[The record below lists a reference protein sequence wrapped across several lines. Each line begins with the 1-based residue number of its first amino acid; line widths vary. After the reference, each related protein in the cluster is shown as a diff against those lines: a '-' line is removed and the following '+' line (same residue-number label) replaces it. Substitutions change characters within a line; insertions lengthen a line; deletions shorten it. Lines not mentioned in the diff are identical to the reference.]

1 MKISIKETQNPT
13 IIKFEFPDFITQNQ
27 NFEFK
32 NIDEAK
38 NSPLAQQLFYLPFVK
53 TVYISGNFI
62 AIERFS
68 IVDWKDVQ
76 DDVAEQIENF
86 VNDGGVI
93 VLPTENATKKQ
104 PISVYGETTPNPAS
118 LKFVVNKALTKTSAE
133 FKNIDEA
140 KASPLAQELFKFHYV
155 KEIFITENYVS
166 VTKYDSISWDE
177 ITLELRTFIKQ
188 FLENGGTVLDESLIA
203 TDIKQEKQQ
212 IKNFDNLDVTSQ
224 QIINILEEYV
234 KPAVAADGGNILFDS
249 YDEDSKKVKVVLQGS
264 CNGSIHARRIVPLRV
279 LRASPQHPSPG
290 MFQTDEHDRCGVERE
305 QLTQHQA
312 TQHRQAQR
320 LTQFSAHTERECQR
334 DCAEHGGHRG
344 HQYRAQP
351 RLCRQKNRLRGGA
364 PRALGLQRHINHQ
377 DGIFLD
383 NANQHQNTNRG
394 NDGEFHPKH
403 P

>member
-1 MKISIKETQNPT
+1 MKITIKETQNPT
-13 IIKFEFPDFITQNQ
+13 IIKFEFPDFISQNQ

-38 NSPLAQQLFYLPFVK
+38 NSPLAQKLFYLPFVK
-53 TVYISGNFI
+53 TVYISANFI

-76 DDVAEQIENF
+76 DDVAEQIEDF
-86 VNDGGVI
+86 VNNDGVI
-93 VLPTENATKKQ
+93 VLPTENATKRQ

-118 LKFVVNKALTKTSAE
+118 LKFVVNKALTKVAAE

-188 FLENGGTVLDESLIA
+188 FIENGGTVLDESLIA

-249 YDEDSKKVKVVLQGS
+249 YDETDKKVKVVLQGS
-264 CNGSIHARRIVPLRV
+264 CNGCPSSTFTLKNGIENMLKSMLNDNEIV
-279 LRASPQHPSPG
+279 
-290 MFQTDEHDRCGVERE
+290 VE
-305 QLTQHQA
+305 
-312 TQHRQAQR
+312 
-320 LTQFSAHTERECQR
+320 
-334 DCAEHGGHRG
+334 
-344 HQYRAQP
+344 
-351 RLCRQKNRLRGGA
+351 
-364 PRALGLQRHINHQ
+364 ALNG
-377 DGIFLD
+377 
-383 NANQHQNTNRG
+383 
-394 NDGEFHPKH
+394 
-403 P
+403 